1 MSECQYRKE
10 LNAKLKKKQ
19 IELNQLYEDR
29 KKLATCKETFWNVQ
43 HAINSLQ
50 VDIETIKSRISN
62 YGKDVCLPS
71 IEIIK

>member
-10 LNAKLKKKQ
+10 LNANLKKKQ
-19 IELNQLYEDR
+19 IELNKLYEDR
-29 KKLATCKETFWNVQ
+29 KNLATCKETFWHVQ

-50 VDIETIKSRISN
+50 VDIETIKSRLKN
-62 YGKDVCLPS
+62 YGKDVCLPN